1 MSAPADRFPRG
12 SELPS
17 QSPQFWVAQK
27 DRYLRQLLIR
37 DLEAL
42 TKRRLIVYFSNRF
55 AGAQIDHGDCAL
67 INELLGDVASTEPT
81 DLVLET
87 NGGFTDAVEG
97 VIALIRNRVEDLRI
111 VVTNAA
117 KSNGTVLALAAKS
130 IVMGASSELGP
141 IEPHLQQIPCSILI
155 EPRVEQDNFVLH
167 MNGKYALQQ
176 TKSLAERLLRD
187 GMLKEKP
194 EEQIKSL
201 VQKLASRD
209 SYFSHGSVI
218 DHNEAT
224 ALGLKVNY
232 LPPGDPIWER
242 LWLLHCMY
250 EHDCRKNGLLKV
262 FEGKALSTAV
272 AVPPPP
278 PAPKP

>member
-1 MSAPADRFPRG
+1 MTKPPDQFPR
-12 SELPS
+12 STELPS

-27 DRYLRQLLIR
+27 DRYLRQVLIR
-37 DLEAL
+37 DIEAL
-42 TKRRLIVYFSNRF
+42 TKRRLIIYFSNRF

-67 INELLGDVASTEPT
+67 MNELLGSAPKNEPT

-97 VIALIRNRVEDLRI
+97 IIALIQNRVSDLRL

-130 IVMGASSELGP
+130 IVMGAPSELGP
-141 IEPHLQQIPCSILI
+141 IEPHLQGIPCSILI
-155 EPRVEQDNFVLH
+155 EPRVEQENFALH
-167 MNGKYALQQ
+167 MNGKYGIQQ
-176 TKSLAERLLRD
+176 TKSLAKRLLRD
-187 GMLKEKP
+187 GMLKGKP
-194 EEQIKSL
+194 EDDIEML

-218 DHNEAT
+218 DAKEAA
-224 ALGLKVNY
+224 ALGLNVEY
-232 LPPGDPIWER
+232 LEHTDPVWER

-250 EHDCRKNGLLKV
+250 EYDCKKNGLLKV
-262 FEGKALSTAV
+262 FEGRSLSTAV
-272 AVPPPP
+272 AIPSATPH
-278 PAPKP
+278 A